1 MNEETVREW
10 ARMLTIRLPEDRVET
25 VTAQLE
31 GQIAE
36 HGGLSPEELEGIEPA
51 IVLEP
56 EWAE

>member
-36 HGGLSPEELEGIEPA
+36 RGGLAPEELEGIEPA
-51 IVLEP
+51 IVFEP